1 MLFHFPFFYKCSAIH
16 ESLNDHF
23 SLPRIFLRI
32 SISTRQRDSS
42 TLILFKRSTSST
54 TKKKKNQTP
63 SLSLRLFPRI
73 NFETFR
79 SHIQLS
85 SSYKTARIH
94 ILAKEKKIKFILH
107 LFLPKFHRFP
117 PDYFYESISR
127 DNPIPYPLFRVLW
140 THTHT
145 RFHRSNG
152 TRSFDLHKAW
162 AYPFQGVFRGKIPFE
177 RCAGSWLTMRRE
189 CVYRCT
195 CPSRFDVTLTCNFRP
210 RVQPPPATVFA
221 LTYKR
226 AHALWASLS
235 ESRFRPRLHQFRHIS
250 SFLPSFL
257 SILSFY
263 FVCH

>member
-94 ILAKEKKIKFILH
+94 ILAKEKKIKFILD

-140 THTHT
+140 THTHIHDFT
-145 RFHRSNG
+145 DPMVRDPSICIKRGH
-152 TRSFDLHKAW
+152 TRSKE
-162 AYPFQGVFRGKIPFE
+162 YSVE
-177 RCAGSWLTMRRE
+177 
-189 CVYRCT
+189 
-195 CPSRFDVTLTCNFRP
+195 
-210 RVQPPPATVFA
+210 
-221 LTYKR
+221 
-226 AHALWASLS
+226 
-235 ESRFRPRLHQFRHIS
+235 RFRSRDAPVRG
-250 SFLPSFL
+250 
-257 SILSFY
+257 
-263 FVCH
+263 